1 MKAEVA
7 RPFDD
12 MSNDIIPQQK
22 RNVNYETKKERGANF
37 NQDFTK
43 EVVDRLAAALN
54 PYRLA
59 MNAQIDRQGVQR
71 MEEKIVDELLSDDE
85 FKYTSSE
92 QVAEENGGADFSK
105 TFDNMTPD
113 ERQVQNSNIV
123 VTLFQ
128 TDTEYI
134 S

>member
-22 RNVNYETKKERGANF
+22 RNVNYETQKERGANF

-43 EVVDRLAAALN
+43 EVVDRLAVAPD

-59 MNAQIDRQGVQR
+59 MNTQVDRQV
-71 MEEKIVDELLSDDE
+71 
-85 FKYTSSE
+85 
-92 QVAEENGGADFSK
+92 
-105 TFDNMTPD
+105 
-113 ERQVQNSNIV
+113 
-123 VTLFQ
+123 
-128 TDTEYI
+128 
-134 S
+134 